1 MVLFFAS
8 FDFSFLDFKKKFIST
23 SAQGC
28 ILGQFYNIV
37 ATDLGQTIIWVPKKK
52 SALILKTDF
61 ANKMFFGMQNQPE
74 ILPSSSH
81 RKV

>member
-1 MVLFFAS
+1 MVLFLLLLTLV
-8 FDFSFLDFKKKFIST
+8 FLT
-23 SAQGC
+23 SKRSLFQHLLQGC

-37 ATDLGQTIIWVPKKK
+37 ATDFGQTITWVPKKK